1 MEASPLE
8 QNSEELG
15 EDAAAD
21 GGKVK
26 ELLPE
31 EANKAAKEDRSQDE
45 MEEEEEEDCELVP
58 SQEESSERNVEDVR
72 QVEPVSGLRRRNRP
86 E

>member
-31 EANKAAKEDRSQDE
+31 EANTAAKEDRSQDE
-45 MEEEEEEDCELVP
+45 MEEEEDCELVP
-58 SQEESSERNVEDVR
+58 SQEESSERNVEDAR